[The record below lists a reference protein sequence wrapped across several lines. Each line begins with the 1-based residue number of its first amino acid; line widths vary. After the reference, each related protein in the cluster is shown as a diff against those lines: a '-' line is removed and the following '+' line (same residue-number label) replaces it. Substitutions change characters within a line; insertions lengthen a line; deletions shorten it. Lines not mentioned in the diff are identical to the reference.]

1 MRSKVIIDGKA
12 LADFGA
18 VFTDSMSYSAP
29 NPQYETVEIV
39 GRNGDLIVNK
49 DRYSNYEYTLNGV
62 IYENFRDNFLAM
74 RAYLMNKNGY
84 VRIEET
90 ELPNYYRTGRLMGG
104 ISPNTAGEHQT
115 HTFTLRYWCKPEL
128 WLKSGEITIKQTAPF
143 TIYNP
148 TYYAAKPVIRV
159 YGYGTLTIGTQ
170 TVVIAQG
177 ATEYI
182 DIDSEIMDCYEGSV
196 NRNSLVTMDAFPTLD
211 SGANAIE
218 WSGNISAVWITPRWY
233 TL

>member
-1 MRSKVIIDGKA
+1 MRSNVIIDGKA

-49 DRYSNYEYTLNGV
+49 DRYSNYEYHLNGV
-62 IYENFRDNFLAM
+62 IYENFRNNFLSM

-90 ELPNYYRTGRLMGG
+90 ELPEYYRLGRLMGG

-128 WLKSGEITIKQTAPF
+128 WLKSGEIAISKTEPF

-148 TYYAAKPVIRV
+148 TYYTAKPLIRV
-159 YGYGTLTIGTQ
+159 YGYGTLVVGTNTII
-170 TVVIAQG
+170 IAQG

-182 DIDSEIMDCYEGSV
+182 DIDSEIMDCYEGDY
-196 NRNSLVTMDAFPTLD
+196 NRNALVTMQAFPTFE
-211 SGANAIE
+211 SGENAIS
-218 WSGNISAVWITPRWY
+218 WSGNISAVEITPRWF